1 MTFQFPKIYPILDS
15 SILPAVGRAEFL
27 HRLGSELAAAGV
39 TLLEYR
45 NKNGSDAEILSDAAV
60 LRAAMPGPNIKLIL
74 DDCADLVEQSG
85 FDGVHVDTGD
95 MPAAEARQLLGPA
108 RIVGTFGGS
117 DAFLPG
123 ILDTPADYL
132 AVGPVYPTT
141 TKQTGKAP
149 IGPAGVRRLRQQ
161 AGPEKILTA
170 AAGITLETA
179 PEVLAAGATTV
190 AVAAAIFRTPDPAAE
205 FRRWLAELG

>member
-1 MTFQFPKIYPILDS
+1 MAFQFPKIYPILDS
-15 SILPAVGRAEFL
+15 AIIPADGRNEFL
-27 HRLGSELAAAGV
+27 RRLGSELAEAGV

-45 NKNGSDAEILSDAAV
+45 NKAGSDDEILSDAAV

-74 DDCADLVEQSG
+74 DDRADLVDRAG
-85 FDGVHVDTGD
+85 FDGVHVDAGD
-95 MPAAEARQLLGPA
+95 MPAAGARRLLGPE

-123 ILDTPADYL
+123 ILEAPADYL
-132 AVGPVYPTT
+132 AIGPVYPTT
-141 TKQTGKAP
+141 TKQTSASP
-149 IGPAGVRRLRQQ
+149 IGPEGVRRLREQ

-179 PEVLAAGATTV
+179 PEVLAAGATSV
-190 AVAAAIFRTPDPAAE
+190 AVAAAIFRTPDPAVE
-205 FRRWLAELG
+205 FRRWLAALG